1 MGNVAELLV
10 ETLSRA
16 GVKRVLGVVGDS
28 LNGVTDVIR
37 ARDDMEWIGVRHE
50 EVAAFAAGGQAYLTG
65 NLAVCAGSCGPGH
78 VHLINGLYDCAR
90 SRVPV
95 LAIAAHVPSTE
106 IGSSY
111 FQETRPELLFRDCS
125 SYCETISHPSQAP
138 RILEIAMQVA
148 IGQRAV
154 AVVVLPGDVA
164 VMKAETNEPRVVF
177 RRAQPAIRPSDE
189 EITTLA
195 NALNEAE
202 KVTILGGAGC
212 AGAHE
217 ELIAV
222 AELLKAPIVHALR
235 GKEFIEYDNPFDVG
249 MTGLLGFSSG
259 YRAME
264 SCDVLLMLGT
274 DFPYTQFYPKKAWI
288 AQVDTRPEQLGR
300 RTHLNLGLLGDVKET
315 LRALR
320 PLLRFKEERKHL
332 DDCLKHYRK
341 ARETLD
347 DLAIGKPGHKPIHPQ
362 YLTRMVDS
370 LAADDAIFAG
380 DVGTPSIWVA
390 RYLTMNGKRRLLGS
404 WVHGS
409 MAAAVPL
416 AIGAQLACP
425 GRQVIT
431 LSGDGGL
438 TMLMGDLLSLVQH
451 KLPVKM
457 VVYNNSSLAFVE
469 LEMKAGGVLPYGT
482 DLVNPNLAQVAEAMG
497 IRGYRV
503 EDPVDVEPALK
514 EAFAHNGPALVDVVV
529 NRQELSIPPSITL
542 QQAAGFNLYMLK
554 AILSGRADEI
564 LDLAKTNFLGW

>member
-154 AVVVLPGDVA
+154 AVVILPGDVA

-457 VVYNNSSLAFVE
+457 VVYNNGSLAFVE